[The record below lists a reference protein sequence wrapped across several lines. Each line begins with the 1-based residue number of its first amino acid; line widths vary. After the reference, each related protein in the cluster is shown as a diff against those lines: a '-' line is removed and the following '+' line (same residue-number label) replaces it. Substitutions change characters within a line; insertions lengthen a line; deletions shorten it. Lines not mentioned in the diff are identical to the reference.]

1 MPVLGTKLYVPS
13 PRRQLVARPRLVEQL
28 RAARPLPRLVLVAA
42 PAGFGKTTLLTQWL
56 APDEPSADAPAAG
69 RDPLRVAWL
78 SLDEGDADP
87 RSFLTHLV
95 AAVRTAGDDVGA
107 DAQALLENDRGIP
120 TEDVLVSLINDLDQ
134 LAGPT
139 VIALD
144 DYHLADASDVHRAVS
159 FLLDHLP
166 PQVTLTLTTR
176 ADPPLPLA
184 RLRSRGDV
192 LELRARDLRFT
203 ADEADAFLNHLM
215 GLELDAAHVAALEAR
230 TEGWAAGLQLAAL
243 SARGRAADGAVS
255 ADRVEDFVEEF
266 TGSHRFVLDYLV
278 EEVLD
283 HQPEDVREFLL
294 ATSLLDQMTGPLCDA
309 LTGGNDGQAVLE
321 SLERANLF
329 VVPLDDQR
337 QWYRYHHLFADAL
350 RARVQSRRPERI
362 PELHAAASR
371 WYAERGLLGDAV
383 RHASAAGDAERT
395 ADLVELALPTHKKL
409 RHDHTL
415 RAWLRALPEDVA
427 RRRALLATYLAWSRL
442 SEGDLDGVEAWLDDA
457 EQALPA
463 AHAAADRPA
472 VGQPSTGRLA
482 AAHGER
488 DQELLSLPA
497 AIAVY
502 RAAVAQARRDVEGTV
517 RHARRAL
524 ELAGPDD
531 PFSRGAAA
539 GFLGLA
545 AWAAGDLETAV
556 DTFSDAV
563 THLHAAGHVADELG
577 ATVVLAGMWLARS
590 GPAEARRR
598 YEQALAAAERHPGP
612 VLSTTGDLY
621 VGLADVL
628 REEGDLGAAAQHLET
643 ARTLGDRA
651 SLPENRHRWYVA
663 MAGVRRAEGDLDGAV
678 DMLEQAAPLYLP
690 GFFPDVRPIA
700 AATARVRIAQGD
712 LAGARAWAQ
721 ERAVTATDPAT
732 YLAEY
737 DQLTLAR
744 LLIAEQRAGAARS
757 GAGRRGTDGRIEDAL
772 AACDRIV
779 DAARDAG
786 RTGSLVEARMV
797 RALAWRAAGDLDA
810 AEADLAS
817 ALTDGV
823 PAGYCRLFLDE
834 GAPVEELLRAVVRDP
849 ASPDVGAYADQLLA
863 TVEQHRARHGQ
874 APAPAAPSD
883 EVLSE
888 REREVLRLL
897 ATDLTGP
904 EIARQLF
911 VSVNTLRTHTKH
923 IFTKLDVNTRRAA
936 VRRATELDLL

>member
-1 MPVLGTKLYVPS
+1 MPVLGTKLHVPS
-13 PRRQLVARPRLVEQL
+13 SRRQLVARPRLVEQL
-28 RAARPLPRLVLVAA
+28 RAAGPLPRLVLVAA

-56 APDEPSADAPAAG
+56 TSDAPSADTRAAE
-69 RDPLRVAWL
+69 RPVRVAWL
-78 SLDEGDADP
+78 SLDDSDADL
-87 RSFLTHLV
+87 RSFLTHLI
-95 AAVRTAGDDVGA
+95 AAVRATGDDVGT
-107 DAQALLENDRGIP
+107 DAQALLENDRGVP

-139 VIALD
+139 VVALD

-166 PQVTLTLTTR
+166 PRVTLALTTR

-184 RLRSRGDV
+184 RLRSRGDL

-203 ADEADAFLNHLM
+203 ADEADAFLNRVM
-215 GLELDAAHVAALEAR
+215 GLDLDPAHVAALEAR

-243 SARGRAADGAVS
+243 SARGRAAAGGAGS
-255 ADRVEDFVEEF
+255 ADRVEDFVDEF

-294 ATSLLDQMTGPLCDA
+294 ATSLLDRMTGPLCNA
-309 LTGGNDGQAVLE
+309 LTGRSDGRAVLE

-350 RARVQSRRPERI
+350 RARVQSRRSERI

-371 WYAERGLLGDAV
+371 WYAERGMLDDAI
-383 RHASAAGDAERT
+383 RHSSSAGDAERT
-395 ADLVELALPTHKKL
+395 ADLVELAVPGHKKL

-415 RAWLRALPEDVA
+415 RAWLRALSEDVA

-442 SEGDLDGVEAWLDDA
+442 SEGDLDGVEACLDDA
-457 EQALPA
+457 EKALPA
-463 AHAAADRPA
+463 ARTAVDRLM
-472 VGQPSTGRLA
+472 VDQPSTGPLA
-482 AAHGER
+482 AASRER
-488 DQELLSLPA
+488 DQELRSLPA

-502 RAAVAQARRDVEGTV
+502 RAAVAQARRDVDGTV

-524 ELAGPDD
+524 EVADPDD
-531 PFSRGAAA
+531 HFSRGAAD

-545 AWAAGDLETAV
+545 AWAAGDIETAV

-563 THLHAAGHVADELG
+563 AHLHAAGHVADELG
-577 ATVVLAGMWLARS
+577 ATVVLASMWLARS

-598 YEQALAAAERHPGP
+598 YERALAAAERHPGP
-612 VLSTTGDLY
+612 VLSSTGDLH

-628 REEGDLGAAAQHLET
+628 REQGDLDAAAQHLET
-643 ARTLGDRA
+643 ARALGDRA

-663 MAGVRRAEGDLDGAV
+663 MAGLRRAEGDLDGAV
-678 DMLEQAAPLYLP
+678 EMLEQAAPLYLP

-712 LAGARAWAQ
+712 VGGLRDWAR
-721 ERAVTATDPAT
+721 ERGVTPTDPAT
-732 YLAEY
+732 YLAEF
-737 DQLTLAR
+737 DRLTFAR
-744 LLIAEQRAGAARS
+744 LLVAERRAEAGRHAADS
-757 GAGRRGTDGRIEDAL
+757 GAEDAL
-772 AACDRIV
+772 AMLDRVV
-779 DAARDAG
+779 DAAHDSG

-797 RALAWRAAGDLDA
+797 RALAWHTAGDLDSA
-810 AEADLAS
+810 LADLGA

-834 GAPVEELLRAVVRDP
+834 GPPMEELLRACVLQP
-849 ASPDVGAYADQLLA
+849 TSPDVGEYANRLLA
-863 TVEQHRARHGQ
+863 TLQRHRAQHRVS
-874 APAPAAPSD
+874 PAPAASD
-883 EVLSE
+883 EGLSE
-888 REREVLRLL
+888 RELDVLRLL

-923 IFTKLDVNTRRAA
+923 IFTKLGVNTRRAA
-936 VRRATELDLL
+936 VGRATELDLL